1 MRFLFVT
8 NILIAPTAFKG
19 TLSPLKVANAM
30 LRGVKE
36 TFAKGTC
43 RIMPM
48 ADGGDGTIEAIN
60 FALGGQLNPVDV
72 TGPVARRHPASWLDL
87 GETCVIELAGVC
99 GISQLEAGHLE
110 PLRSHTFGLG
120 EVIQHCLIAG
130 KHKLVIAVGGSA
142 STDGGMGAL
151 RALRTEFFG
160 ENGEPIIERGGGALS
175 RIAYANVVAAKRL
188 MKDAVLTV
196 ATDVTNPLLGPQGAA
211 RIFAPQK
218 GATPEDVEALERGLT
233 KFADVMEATT
243 GRHLRDAPGAGAA
256 GGTPFGLATALD
268 AKIVSGFEWLAQ
280 LLKLDE
286 HLEWADMVIT
296 GEGCFDSQSLKGK
309 VLGSL
314 VQRCSRWEKP
324 LIVVAAKSEADMV
337 PPEGV
342 ELITIDRERASEPD
356 ISDAVQKALAVK
368 CA

>member
-1 MRFLFVT
+1 
-8 NILIAPTAFKG
+8 
-19 TLSPLKVANAM
+19 M

-36 TFAKGTC
+36 AFAKGAC

-60 FALGGQLNPVDV
+60 FALGGELRPVEV
-72 TGPVARRHPASWLDL
+72 TGPVARRLSASWLDL
-87 GETCVIELAGVC
+87 GDTCVIELAGIC
-99 GISQLEAGHLE
+99 GISRLEGGHLE
-110 PLRSHTFGLG
+110 PLRSHTYGLG
-120 EVIQHCLIAG
+120 EVMQHCLIDG
-130 KHKLVIAVGGSA
+130 KHKLFIAVGGSA

-160 ENGEPIIERGGGALS
+160 DGGEPIIERGGAALS
-175 RIAYANVVAAKRL
+175 RIGYADVVAAKRL
-188 MKDAVLTV
+188 LKDAVLTV

-211 RIFAPQK
+211 RVFAPQK
-218 GATPEDVEALERGLT
+218 GASPEDVELLEKGLA

-256 GGTPFGLATALD
+256 GGTAFGLATALD

-280 LLKLDE
+280 LLKLDD
-286 HLEWADMVIT
+286 HMEWADLVIT

-314 VQRCSRWEKP
+314 VQRCARWEKP
-324 LIVVAAKSEADMV
+324 LIVIAAKAEADVV
-337 PPEGV
+337 PPDGV
-342 ELITIDRERASEPD
+342 EIYIIDREKATDND
-356 ISDAVQKALAVK
+356 IADTVQKALAVM